1 MSLYKRGEIW
11 WIYLT
16 HEGRRVRES
25 THTSDRKKAQA
36 IHDACKIDL
45 LQKKESGKTLNDA
58 IKLWLKHKAR
68 TNSEKSAIKTLIEH
82 YPSRPLSQ
90 VSGHEIQDA
99 LSHLKAST
107 YNRIANN
114 IRSAC
119 NMATERSWC
128 QPITIPRK
136 KSSSTKLRFLTKD
149 EWARLQKELPDHV
162 KIMAQ
167 FAISTGLRQSN
178 VFNLKWSEVDLNR
191 KLAWVDAT
199 EAKADKSIPV
209 PLSQY
214 AVNILESQKEKHKT
228 HVFTYKGEPI
238 GSVKTAWNKALIRA
252 KIDLVE
258 TDKKDKDGN
267 PIYKSTFRWHDLR
280 HTWASWHVQN
290 GTPLAVLKE
299 LGGWHDISM
308 VMKYA
313 HLSPDHLTK
322 YADNF
327 QMASVA

>member
-16 HEGRRVRES
+16 YDGQRVRES
-25 THTSDRKKAQA
+25 THTSDKKKAQA
-36 IHDACKIDL
+36 IHDSCKVEL
-45 LQKKESGKTLNDA
+45 KTKKESGKTLSDA
-58 IKLWLKHKAR
+58 FKLWLKHKDR
-68 TNSEKSAIKTLIEH
+68 TNSEKSSLQTLLEA

-90 VSGHEIQDA
+90 VNGHDIQDA

-114 IRSAC
+114 VRSAC
-119 NMATERSWC
+119 NMATVRDWC
-128 QPITIPRK
+128 KPIVIPRK
-136 KSSSTKLRFLTKD
+136 KAISTKLRFLSKT
-149 EWARLQKELPDHV
+149 EWICLQKELPNHV
-162 KIMAQ
+162 KTMAQ

-214 AVNILESQKEKHKT
+214 AIDILESQKDKNKT
-228 HVFTYKGEPI
+228 YVFTYKGEPV

-252 KIDLVE
+252 KIDLVK
-258 TDKKDKDGN
+258 TDKKDKHGN
-267 PIYKSTFRWHDLR
+267 HIYKSTFRWHDLR
-280 HTWASWHVQN
+280 HTWASWHVMN

-308 VMKYA
+308 VMRYA

-327 QMASVA
+327 NVA